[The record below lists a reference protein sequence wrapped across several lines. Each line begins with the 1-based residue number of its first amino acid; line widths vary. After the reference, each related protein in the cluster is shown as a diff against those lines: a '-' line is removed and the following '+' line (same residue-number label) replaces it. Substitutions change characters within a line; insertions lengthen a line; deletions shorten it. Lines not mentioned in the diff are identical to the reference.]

1 MYGDGALS
9 TDAPGA
15 EPPDSFLY
23 NPLDPVPTV
32 GGGLCCYPGALQGGA
47 FDQQAVEHRADVLVY
62 STEPLP
68 EDLEVTGPIAQLFMR
83 PRRRPTPTS
92 PPSWST

>member
-1 MYGDGALS
+1 MHQAV
-9 TDAPGA
+9 

-23 NPLDPVPTV
+23 NPLDPAPTV

-62 STEPLP
+62 STEPFP
-68 EDLEVTGPIAQLFMR
+68 K
-83 PRRRPTPTS
+83 TS
-92 PPSWST
+92 K